1 MILKEFLDMFT
12 GEFLNLNIIIHIE
25 TVKFVHNTF
34 RSTLEKNE
42 DKRWLLLTHVVKA
55 SIKDNCTLCVLVNF
69 ENTKDEK
76 METETP
82 WYTENWYDA
91 DLEQI
96 LINNDMEP
104 TRENVEKL
112 KSQCLHLFDDKSTR
126 NEILED
132 VARSLKEN
140 MK

>member
-42 DKRWLLLTHVVKA
+42 DKRWMLLMHVINA
-55 SIKDNCTLCVLVNF
+55 RIKNDGTLCVLVDF
-69 ENTKDEK
+69 KDAEEK
-76 METETP
+76 SHEEQ
-82 WYTENWYDA
+82 WYTENWYDE
-91 DLEQI
+91 DLENA
-96 LINNDMEP
+96 LINNDMEI
-104 TRENVEKL
+104 TRENIEKL
-112 KSQCLHLFDDKSTR
+112 KSQCLHLFDDKTIR
-126 NEILED
+126 NEMLEEA
-132 VARSLKEN
+132 ARLMKEN